1 LQNGQEARFTQIF
14 TKNEGMAMNWL
25 EVCEHPALQNLPF
38 KIELD
43 ETGKIIMSPTK
54 VYHSIYQGEI
64 AGLLF
69 TLSETGKPITEC
81 AIATRKGTKV
91 ADVAWASLERLKTIW
106 REIECSIA
114 PEICVEVLSATNT
127 RNEMLEKQQ
136 LYFESGALE
145 VWICDAEGQMTFFS
159 PSVELKKSVI
169 FPGFPI
175 QIEKD

>member
-1 LQNGQEARFTQIF
+1 
-14 TKNEGMAMNWL
+14 MNWL

-64 AGLLF
+64 IHLLF
-69 TLSETGKPITEC
+69 ALSSDGKAIAEC

-91 ADVAWASLERLKTIW
+91 ADVAWASSERLKIIW
-106 REIECSIA
+106 PEIECSIA
-114 PEICVEVLSATNT
+114 PEICVEVLSTTNT
-127 RNEMLEKQQ
+127 RNEMREKQQ

-145 VWICDAEGQMTFFS
+145 VWLCDAAGQMTFFS
-159 PSVELKKSVI
+159 PSGELDQSGL
-169 FPGFPI
+169 FPAFPK
-175 QIEKD
+175 QLEKA